1 MTRTVQTTSTVT
13 KMSTV
18 KMSTSVQ
25 TEFIHVIRMQHVKT
39 QLAGSHV
46 AAMRDSMETA
56 TIAMTSMNVK
66 LGTSTSA
73 TSY

>member
-1 MTRTVQTTSTVT
+1 MTRTVRTTSTVT

-25 TEFIHVIRMQHVKT
+25 TEFIHVIRTQHVKT

-46 AAMRDSMETA
+46 AAIRDSMEMA
-56 TIAMTSMNVK
+56 TIVTTSMHVK
-66 LGTSTSA
+66 LGTSTSV

>member
-25 TEFIHVIRMQHVKT
+25 TEFIHVIRMQYVKT

-46 AAMRDSMETA
+46 VAMRGFMEMA
-56 TIAMTSMNVK
+56 TIVTTSMSVK